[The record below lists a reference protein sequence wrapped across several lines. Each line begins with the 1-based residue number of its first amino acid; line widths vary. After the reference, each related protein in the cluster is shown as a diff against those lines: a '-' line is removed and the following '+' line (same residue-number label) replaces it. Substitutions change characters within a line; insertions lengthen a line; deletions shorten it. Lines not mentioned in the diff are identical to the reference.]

1 MGSASALPT
10 SERIGLTTSEPSV
23 KVAVLGLGEAGSAI
37 AVDLARA
44 GDEVRGYDPN
54 SVANPA
60 GLQRC
65 DDAGQ
70 AVAGCGLVLAVTAAS
85 RAEEA
90 LSQVLVFLDK
100 GCVYADLSTGSPGL
114 KEALAAEVARQ
125 EVEFADVALMAP
137 VPGRGL
143 SAPALAAGSGAET
156 YASLI
161 NARGGRVEVVGERAG
176 AAAARKL
183 LRSVVMK
190 GLAALLMES
199 TEAASRYGESEWF
212 WSHLVDQLGS
222 IDEALMERLLSATWL
237 HAPRRLEEMEAA
249 QDLLTELGVH
259 ATMTAA
265 TIAHLRRLV
274 AETKPLP

>member
-1 MGSASALPT
+1 M
-10 SERIGLTTSEPSV
+10 

-37 AVDLARA
+37 AADLARA
-44 GDEVRGYDPN
+44 GEEVRGYDPHP
-54 SVANPA
+54 VATPA
-60 GLQRC
+60 GVQRFNE
-65 DDAGQ
+65 AGP
-70 AVAGCGLVLAVTAAS
+70 AVAGCSLVLAVTAAS
-85 RAEEA
+85 RASEA
-90 LSQVLVFLDK
+90 LARVLENLDQ

-114 KEALAAEVARQ
+114 KEALAAEVARRQ
-125 EVEFADVALMAP
+125 VGFADVALMAP

-143 SAPALAAGSGAET
+143 GTPALAAGSGAET

-161 NARGGRVEVVGERAG
+161 NARGGQVEVVGERAG

-199 TEAASRYGESEWF
+199 TEAASRYGEGEWF
-212 WSHLVDQLGS
+212 WSHLIDQLGS
-222 IDEALMERLLSATWL
+222 IDEALVERLLSATAL

-249 QDLLTELGVH
+249 QDLLTELGVP